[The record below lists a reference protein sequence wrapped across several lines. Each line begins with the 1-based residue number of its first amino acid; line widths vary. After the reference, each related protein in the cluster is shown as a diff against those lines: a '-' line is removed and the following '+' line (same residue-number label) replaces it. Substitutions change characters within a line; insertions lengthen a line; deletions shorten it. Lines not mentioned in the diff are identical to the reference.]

1 MAQKKSPARKPA
13 AKKKAPVRKRA
24 GAKKKSTASSSTN
37 YTTLVAL
44 VVILVII
51 AVASLY
57 TIREA
62 QTADTPSPQVAQKSA
77 PAKRNEPT
85 GTSSVPP
92 TKEEEE
98 TVEVESIN
106 RNTAL
111 PENDDP
117 EAYYYTSSF
126 DFAWPAYDVDDQ
138 IVEHLAYTLSY
149 DEKREQPEWVAYKL
163 TAAQLSG
170 ERVSR
175 TDNFKEDPLV
185 TTGSASLSDY
195 KSTGYDRGHLAPAA
209 DFAWSLESM
218 KESFYMSNM
227 SPQTPGFNRGIWK
240 VLEEQVRDW
249 AMEHKEL
256 YIVVGPIYRGKVA
269 TVGKNKVAIPTAYYK
284 AILDISPPGIKAIGF
299 IMPNAKSNEDLETFV
314 VSLDEIEKQANLD
327 LFPIL
332 PDDLEKQLEAKSEF
346 NKWD

>member
-1 MAQKKSPARKPA
+1 MAPKKTPARKPA
-13 AKKKAPVRKRA
+13 AKKKAPARKSTSAR
-24 GAKKKSTASSSTN
+24 KKSAASSSTN
-37 YTTLVAL
+37 YTALVAL
-44 VVILVII
+44 VVVLIVI

-57 TIREA
+57 TIRESE
-62 QTADTPSPQVAQKSA
+62 TVDTPAPQVAKQSA
-77 PAKRNEPT
+77 PVKQEKPS
-85 GTSSVPP
+85 GTSSKQEVQ
-92 TKEEEE
+92 EES
-98 TVEVESIN
+98 VAVESIN
-106 RNTAL
+106 RNTSL
-111 PENDDP
+111 PENADP

-126 DFAWPAYDVDDQ
+126 DFAWPEYDGDDQ

-149 DEKREQPEWVAYKL
+149 DEKREQPQWVAYKL
-163 TAAQLSG
+163 TADQLSG
-170 ERVSR
+170 DRVRR
-175 TDNFKEDPLV
+175 TDNFREDPLIN
-185 TTGSASLSDY
+185 TGSASLADY

-227 SPQTPGFNRGIWK
+227 SPQTPGFKRGIWK

-249 AMEHKEL
+249 ATEHEEL

-299 IMPNAKSNEDLETFV
+299 IMPNAKSKEELETFV
-314 VSLDEIEKQANLD
+314 VSLDEIEKQADLD

-332 PDDLEKQLEAKSEF
+332 PDDLEKQLESKSEF

>member
-1 MAQKKSPARKPA
+1 MAQKKTPTRKPA
-13 AKKKAPVRKRA
+13 AKKKAPARKKPA
-24 GAKKKSTASSSTN
+24 ASSSTN
-37 YTTLVAL
+37 YTALVAL
-44 VVILVII
+44 VVVLIII

-57 TIREA
+57 TIRESE
-62 QTADTPSPQVAQKSA
+62 TVDTPAPQVAKRSA
-77 PAKRNEPT
+77 PAKQETPS
-85 GTSSVPP
+85 GTSSRPEV
-92 TKEEEE
+92 EEESL
-98 TVEVESIN
+98 EVESIN
-106 RNTAL
+106 RNTSL

-126 DFAWPAYDVDDQ
+126 DFSWPAYDADDQ

-163 TAAQLSG
+163 TADQLSG
-170 ERVSR
+170 DRVSR
-175 TDNFKEDPLV
+175 TDNFKEDPLIS
-185 TTGSASLSDY
+185 TGSASLADY

-249 AMEHKEL
+249 AIEHKEL

-299 IMPNAKSNEDLETFV
+299 IMPNAKSKEELETFV